1 MLYFW
6 APCRASL
13 VTSGSRV
20 IRWTWITVE
29 LRWRHVWVKPQTGLF
44 RDLRTQSVSVGGCE
58 WTQRG
63 LQAAEICCLLIRPK
77 IPLSLFPLL
86 ALTECMCLTLV
97 TASFGRIWTPV
108 FYLFTV
114 LRSIREDLTNTLLLS
129 IDLETTHEASVFAGI
144 IRDDDDSVLFCDLYR
159 VICVLCLGGVIS
171 TQLCL
176 LNVLLMC
183 LRYVAYIYFQ
193 TLFKVSMKLLWNIAA
208 FIIISFNQKH

>member
-1 MLYFW
+1 MDPKGL
-6 APCRASL
+6 
-13 VTSGSRV
+13 
-20 IRWTWITVE
+20 
-29 LRWRHVWVKPQTGLF
+29 TGC
-44 RDLRTQSVSVGGCE
+44 RDLLFVDTTVSKGC
-58 WTQRG
+58 
-63 LQAAEICCLLIRPK
+63 K
-77 IPLSLFPLL
+77 IPLSLFPVL
-86 ALTECMCLTLV
+86 ALTEYMCLTLV

-108 FYLFTV
+108 FYVFTV

-144 IRDDDDSVLFCDLYR
+144 IRDDDCVLFCDLYR

-193 TLFKVSMKLLWNIAA
+193 TLFKLLWNIAV